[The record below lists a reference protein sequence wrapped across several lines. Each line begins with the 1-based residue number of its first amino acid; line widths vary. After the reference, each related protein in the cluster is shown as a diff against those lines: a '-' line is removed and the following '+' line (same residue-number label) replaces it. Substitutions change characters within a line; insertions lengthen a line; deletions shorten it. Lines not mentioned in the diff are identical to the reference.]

1 MLELALAEVSAQEPA
16 SVGELALA
24 AEPDLVPA
32 LVSVAEPDLVPV
44 QPPEQV
50 AALERASVLA
60 QVLHSLQWN
69 LQTAPKVSLPVLP
82 A

>member
-1 MLELALAEVSAQEPA
+1 MAEVSAQEPA

-60 QVLHSLQWN
+60 QPLALVLH
-69 LQTAPKVSLPVLP
+69 
-82 A
+82 